1 MSNFT
6 YRPVSNNIFNY
17 RDNVFHTFS
26 YNEYYDASDYFV
38 FLILRS
44 YLYNLYYSRL
54 LNYFCLYFFSM
65 TELMF
70 ETFNAPAVFIS
81 KDCVLE
87 CYACGRTTGL
97 VIDIGANG
105 TVLSPV
111 LDGYVDARGLNKSI
125 IGGRYMDSYAL
136 SLIKKQA
143 TKINSITA
151 MLPYFRVKKIVGQDR
166 GLYACASGVSN
177 VHSTYDAFMNLEM
190 GRDLRESVCRVAE
203 STLLETDPRFAN
215 LPMTIYE
222 LPDGTIVDM
231 GIERFQMCEML
242 FDPSII
248 NEENSYELSLLG
260 YQSGTNDGI
269 ARLISNSILK
279 CDTEVQGNLLQN
291 LIIAGGGSC
300 TEGMP
305 ERIKL
310 EVENLVHSSAPGL
323 RIKTIALGTSE
334 RSLTTFLGGSI
345 LASLG
350 SFHEMWMSRQEYDE
364 HGPGLGN

>member
-1 MSNFT
+1 
-6 YRPVSNNIFNY
+6 
-17 RDNVFHTFS
+17 
-26 YNEYYDASDYFV
+26 
-38 FLILRS
+38 
-44 YLYNLYYSRL
+44 
-54 LNYFCLYFFSM
+54 M

-97 VIDIGANG
+97 VVDIGANG

-111 LDGYVDARGLNKSI
+111 IDGYVDTRGLNKSV
-125 IGGRYMDSYAL
+125 IGGRYIDSYAL
-136 SLIKKQA
+136 SIIKKQA
-143 TKINSITA
+143 MKINSTTA
-151 MLPYFRVKKIVGQDR
+151 LLPHFRVKKIVGADR
-166 GLYACASGVSN
+166 GLYACESGVSN

-190 GRDLRESVCRVAE
+190 GRDLKESVCRVAE
-203 STLLETDPRFAN
+203 SVFVDTDPRFTN
-215 LPMTIYE
+215 LPLSIYE

-242 FDPSII
+242 YDPSIVD
-248 NEENSYELSLLG
+248 EEDNYDLSLLG
-260 YQSGTNDGI
+260 YQTGHNDGI
-269 ARLISNSILK
+269 AKLISNSVLK
-279 CDTEVQGNLLQN
+279 CDTEAQGNLLQN

-364 HGPGLGN
+364 FGPGLGVNFYYLIIHGHLFIFMFIFILLLFLLLYYHILSVYYFILFYWHYYDIILYLPSCIKLN

>member
-1 MSNFT
+1 MMNTSNLMHHIILF
-6 YRPVSNNIFNY
+6 
-17 RDNVFHTFS
+17 FS
-26 YNEYYDASDYFV
+26 HYP
-38 FLILRS
+38 LILMIFRS
-44 YLYNLYYSRL
+44 YFL
-54 LNYFCLYFFSM
+54 LIFSFLSIRSM

-97 VIDIGANG
+97 VVDIGANG

-125 IGGRYMDSYAL
+125 IGGRYMDSYVL

-143 TKINSITA
+143 MKINSTTA
-151 MLPYFRVKKIVGQDR
+151 MLPHFRVKKIVGQDR
-166 GLYACASGVSN
+166 GLYACASGVEN

-203 STLLETDPRFAN
+203 STLVETDPRFAN

-248 NEENSYELSLLG
+248 NEENNYDLSLLG
-260 YQSGTNDGI
+260 YQSGTSDGI
-269 ARLISNSILK
+269 ARLVSNSILK

-364 HGPGLGN
+364 HGPGLGNYLKLSKNLFLIIFILLSI